1 LSSTNHS
8 TSTDFASIDQFEA
21 AETGNLAWFQH
32 HKAAG
37 TLPDLMLTDTADY
50 YPHDLATENGHLE
63 ILRYLVEE
71 SGQVIDLTVDDS
83 YPLHLA
89 AENGY
94 LHIVRYLIEES
105 GQSVDATSND
115 NFALRYAAE
124 NGHLPVVRYLIEDS
138 GQPVDATDKDNW
150 ALRLAAENDHL
161 PVVQYLIEE
170 FGQPIDVF
178 ANDNE
183 LLRTAADT
191 SLSFELRTYLE
202 TVIPLIASLG
212 LDLARE
218 FFTSQL
224 SESTKNMTLSS
235 MKRRV

>member
-1 LSSTNHS
+1 MSNSSK
-8 TSTDFASIDQFEA
+8 DFASIDQFEA
-21 AETGNLAWFQH
+21 ARTGNLAWFQH

-37 TLPDLMLTDTADY
+37 TLPNLMLTDTSDY
-50 YPHDLATENGHLE
+50 YPHDRAAENGHLE

-71 SGQVIDLTVDDS
+71 SGQVIDLTADDS
-83 YPLHLA
+83 YPLRWSAETGHLPV
-89 AENGY
+89 
-94 LHIVRYLIEES
+94 IRYLIEDS
-105 GQSVDATSND
+105 GQSVDATLND
-115 NFALRYAAE
+115 NFALRWAAC
-124 NGHLPVVRYLIEDS
+124 NGHLSVVRYLIEDS
-138 GQPVDATDKDNW
+138 GQPVDVTAKDNW
-150 ALRLAAENDHL
+150 ALRWAAEHGHL
-161 PVVQYLIEE
+161 PVVRYLIEE
-170 FGQPIDVF
+170 SGQPIDVF

-224 SESTKNMTLSS
+224 SESTKNTTLSS
-235 MKRRV
+235 VKGRV